1 MSTVEATWL
10 PWMGQRI
17 MSGDKMDFG
26 FWISNFGFLKF
37 QISNLK
43 SQISNR
49 GFTLVGLAV
58 IIAITGIVLA
68 TVARV
73 HSTILKRDLAEE
85 LLFRGDEIKD
95 AIDAYFKTGNTYPRN
110 FEELLKDPRGVN
122 PKRHLRK
129 VYKDP
134 VTNGEWELIKD
145 KAERIIGE
153 KSKSEKEPLKKDNFP
168 EEYKAFTGKTKY
180 SEWEFISK
188 PVTSPVPQ
196 KQKTK

>member
-10 PWMGQRI
+10 PWTGQRI

-26 FWISNFGFLKF
+26 FRISNFGFLK
-37 QISNLK
+37 
-43 SQISNR
+43 SQISNK

-73 HSTILKRDLAEE
+73 HSTITKRDMEEE

-95 AIDAYFKTGNTYPRN
+95 AIDAYFKIGNTYPGN

-129 VYKDP
+129 IYKDP
-134 VTNGEWELIKD
+134 ITNGEWELIKD
-145 KAERIIGE
+145 KAERIIIGV

-168 EEYKAFTGKTKY
+168 EEYNAFAGKTKY

-188 PVTSPVPQ
+188 PVTSPIPQ

>member
-1 MSTVEATWL
+1 MKRFT
-10 PWMGQRI
+10 R
-17 MSGDKMDFG
+17 
-26 FWISNFGFLKF
+26 N
-37 QISNLK
+37 N
-43 SQISNR
+43 

-58 IIAITGIVLA
+58 IIAIMGIVLA
-68 TVARV
+68 MVAKV
-73 HSTILKRDLAEE
+73 HSTITKRDMEEE

-95 AIDAYFKTGNTYPRN
+95 AIDAYFKIGNTYPRN

-129 VYKDP
+129 IYKDP
-134 VTNGEWELIKD
+134 ITNGEWELIKD
-145 KAERIIGE
+145 KAERIIGV

-168 EEYKAFTGKTKY
+168 EEYKVFAGKTKY

-188 PVTSPVPQ
+188 PVTSPIPP

>member
-1 MSTVEATWL
+1 MSTAEATWL
-10 PWMGQRI
+10 PWMERHI
-17 MSGDKMDFG
+17 MNGDKMDFG
-26 FWISNFGFLKF
+26 FLKS

-43 SQISNR
+43 SQISNN

-68 TVARV
+68 AVARV
-73 HSTILKRDLAEE
+73 HSTMLKRDLAEE

-95 AIDAYFKTGNTYPRN
+95 AIDAYFKIGNTYPRN

-134 VTNGEWELIKD
+134 ITNGEWELIKD
-145 KAERIIGE
+145 KAERIIGV

-168 EEYKAFTGKTKY
+168 EEYKVFAGKTKY

-188 PVTSPVPQ
+188 PVTSLIPQ